1 MNRQSIAI
9 IGTGLIGA
17 SLGLALRRKSSAIV
31 GWDRKRANAREA
43 KRRGAI
49 TRIAASLE
57 DAVRDAAVV
66 VLAAPLPEILKM
78 LPRVLR
84 MARSSALVIDVGG
97 LKVPVVREAE
107 RALRR
112 QSRTKV
118 RHTTA
123 RARNAYFVAGHPLA
137 GNERSGPGAARADL
151 FQGMPFALYA
161 PAQPERA
168 SARRAA
174 ERFVRRLGAKPVW
187 VPPAEHD
194 RIVSVTSALP
204 QLASTALALAW
215 RDAGGPAAGKL
226 AGPGLRGAT
235 RLADSPFLVWK
246 ASLLGNRGNVR
257 RALLA
262 LKRRVD
268 MLAKALN
275 GRHERQLAQLFAAGA
290 GARRRILQPARRKT
304 AATHRY

>member
-112 QSRTKV
+112 QSRT
-118 RHTTA
+118 A
-123 RARNAYFVAGHPLA
+123 RPLFVAGHPLA

-174 ERFVRRLGAKPVW
+174 DRFVRRLGAKPVW

>member
-1 MNRQSIAI
+1 VNRQSIAI

-112 QSRTKV
+112 QSRT
-118 RHTTA
+118 A
-123 RARNAYFVAGHPLA
+123 RPLFVAGHPLA

>member
-112 QSRTKV
+112 QSRT
-118 RHTTA
+118 A
-123 RARNAYFVAGHPLA
+123 RPLFVAGHPLA